1 MPSYRRWRIVD
12 NLLSKLQIP
21 VQSSRFT
28 ALLHRYLVLTLT
40 LSHAASTG
48 RYRPFPILPSMAHC
62 GLLQKISL
70 PSSFHCAV
78 TGRRRESRLA
88 ARASAPAVTGSAWQ
102 VYCTLS
108 CRSLRRRRILL
119 IRLDFTATLSHAAS
133 IRLRFTAP
141 GQADRIKPLLRG

>member
-70 PSSFHCAV
+70 
-78 TGRRRESRLA
+78 RRRESRLA
-88 ARASAPAVTGSAWQ
+88 ARASAPAVTGSVEQ

-119 IRLDFTATLSHAAS
+119 IRLDLTATLPRTAS
-133 IRLRFTAP
+133 T
-141 GQADRIKPLLRG
+141 GWIKPLLRG

>member
-70 PSSFHCAV
+70 
-78 TGRRRESRLA
+78 RRRESRLA